1 MTFEEAALSVWR
13 QSLVEKARV
22 VNLGDDEF
30 PVCSTA
36 KQKLKQV
43 DFRFDGRDFRALEQ
57 NPNTK
62 SRWAVMARNG
72 QKVMQFLEGGR
83 YLAVVEDGKVHLYPS
98 RNSQR

>member
-1 MTFEEAALSVWR
+1 MTFEEAILSVWR

-22 VNLGDDEF
+22 VNLEGDEF
-30 PVCSTA
+30 PVRSTA

-62 SRWAVMARNG
+62 SRWAAMARKG
-72 QKVMQFLEGGR
+72 QKVMQFLDRGK
-83 YLAVVEDGKVHLYPS
+83 YVAVVADGKVHVSNKKSP
-98 RNSQR
+98 